1 MNINPI
7 VLSIPIFFV
16 LIGIE
21 VLIQQFSK
29 KKLYRFNDAVTNI
42 SCGVTQQVSGVFL
55 KLFGI
60 GLYVI
65 VYEYLRILEIPS
77 NWYTLIILFVATDF
91 AYYWAHRMSHEIN
104 LFWSGHVVH
113 HQSEDYNLSVALRQ
127 SSFQVIWTSAFYFP
141 LAIIGFRPIDFALMA
156 ALTTLYQF
164 WIHTELIGKM
174 GFIEKFM
181 VTPSH
186 HRVHHGRDPKYIDRN
201 HGGTF
206 IVWDMMFGT
215 YQEEDETTTYG
226 ITSPVRSWNPVW
238 ANFSHYKIMLHE
250 MKQISG
256 FIDKVKYLFYK
267 PGWLPENLGG
277 YRPAPL
283 VDHGSYQKYIT
294 VSSKSLNFY
303 VLTQYAVF
311 LGLTTWFLFTQA
323 QMEMPL
329 KISIAVLL
337 GLASVTVGALF
348 ENKIWAKGI
357 EVLRII
363 LFALV
368 PAYLVYWQSSPEYL
382 VQIGIGYA
390 ILSFIWLF
398 QASSSNKT
406 QLSNVKR

>member
-29 KKLYRFNDAVTNI
+29 RKLYRFNDAVTNI

-65 VYEYLRILEIPS
+65 VYEYLRVWEIPS
-77 NWYTLIILFVATDF
+77 NWYTLIILFIATDF

-127 SSFQVIWTSAFYFP
+127 SSFQVIWTTAFYFP

-201 HGGTF
+201 HGGAF

-215 YQEEDETTTYG
+215 YQVEEETPTYG
-226 ITSPVRSWNPVW
+226 ITSPVKSWNPVW

-256 FIDKVKYLFYK
+256 FIDKTKYLFYK
-267 PGWLPENLGG
+267 PGWLPKNLGG
-277 YRPAPL
+277 YRPAPA
-283 VDHGSYQKYIT
+283 VDHDSYQKYIT
-294 VSSKSLNFY
+294 VSSKSLNLY

-323 QMEMPL
+323 QMEMAL
-329 KISIAVLL
+329 KISIALLL

-348 ENKIWAKGI
+348 ENKSWAKGV

-368 PAYLVYWQSSPEYL
+368 PAYLVYWQSSPDYL
-382 VQIGIGYA
+382 IQIGVGYA

-398 QASSSNKT
+398 QALSSNKT
-406 QLSNVKR
+406 QLSSVNK

>member
-29 KKLYRFNDAVTNI
+29 KKLYRLNDAVTNI

-60 GLYVI
+60 GLYVV
-65 VYEYLRILEIPS
+65 VYEYLRIWDIPS

-201 HGGTF
+201 HGGAF
-206 IVWDMMFGT
+206 IIWDMMFGT
-215 YQEEDETTTYG
+215 YQEEEETPTYG

-238 ANFSHYKIMLHE
+238 ANFSHYKIMVHE
-250 MKQISG
+250 MNQVSG
-256 FIDKVKYLFYK
+256 PIDKIKYLFYK

-277 YRPAPL
+277 YRPAPT
-283 VDHGSYQKYIT
+283 VDHDNYQKYIT
-294 VSSKSLNFY
+294 VSSKSLNLY

-323 QMEMPL
+323 QMEMAL
-329 KISIAVLL
+329 KISIALLL

-348 ENKIWAKGI
+348 ENKPWAKGV

-398 QASSSNKT
+398 QALSSNKT
-406 QLSNVKR
+406 QLSSVNR